1 MTAVLAIF
9 IHYTQGIF
17 QVRKTFMG
25 LFSGIIGFTLFL
37 FLQAILL
44 PLTNIPLSFGL
55 GLLVNVAVTLSMKQ
69 VFERLGIM

>member
-1 MTAVLAIF
+1 
-9 IHYTQGIF
+9 
-17 QVRKTFMG
+17 MG